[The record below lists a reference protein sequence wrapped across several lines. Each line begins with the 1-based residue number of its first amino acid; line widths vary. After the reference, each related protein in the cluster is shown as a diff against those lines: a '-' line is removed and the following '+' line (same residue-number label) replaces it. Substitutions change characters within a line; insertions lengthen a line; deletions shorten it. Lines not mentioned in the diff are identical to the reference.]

1 MKPRKKNY
9 HHGNLKEELVSKGLQ
24 ILKEDGIESLSL
36 RKLALELKVTV
47 GAPYKHFKDNEE
59 LLSEIA
65 VKGFELLKEKLEDV
79 IKKYPNQFLKQF
91 QEAGISYV
99 EFAFE
104 NEEIFRLMYGSK
116 IKDHSKY
123 ENLKKIGD
131 ESFKVLYSIVKKC
144 QEKEILKKANTD
156 SIVLAAWSLVHGLSI
171 LIIDKQLNFSI
182 FDKSEIRKLILNL
195 QKQFFVGTKAK

>member
-1 MKPRKKNY
+1 MKSRKKTY
-9 HHGNLKEELVSKGLQ
+9 HHGNLKESLILKGLQ

-36 RKLALELKVTV
+36 RKLALELNVTV
-47 GAPYKHFKDNEE
+47 AAPYRHFKDNEE
-59 LLSEIA
+59 LLSAIA
-65 VKGFELLKEKLEDV
+65 VEGFVLLKEKLEEV
-79 IKKYPNQFLKQF
+79 VKKYPNQFLKQF
-91 QEAGISYV
+91 QESGIAYV
-99 EFAFE
+99 EFAIQ

-116 IKDHSKY
+116 IKDHSKH

-131 ESFKVLYSIVKKC
+131 ESFYVLHLIIKDSQEAGIIKKT
-144 QEKEILKKANTD
+144 NTE

-182 FDKSEIRKLILNL
+182 FDKSDIRKLVLNL

>member
-1 MKPRKKNY
+1 MKLRKKNY
-9 HHGNLKEELVSKGLQ
+9 HHGNLKEELVTKGLQ
-24 ILKEDGIESLSL
+24 ILKNDGIESLSL

-65 VKGFELLKEKLEDV
+65 VKGFELLKEKLEET
-79 IKKYPNQFLKQF
+79 IQKFPAKYLKQF
-91 QEAGISYV
+91 QEAGIAYV

-116 IKDHSKY
+116 IKNHSKY

-131 ESFKVLYSIVKKC
+131 ESFQVLYLIVKNC
-144 QEKEILKKANTD
+144 QDNGILKKTNTD

-182 FDKSEIRKLILNL
+182 FNKSEIRKQVLNL
-195 QKQFFVGTKAK
+195 QKQFFVGTKS